1 MATLSCMRLD
11 ERMEA
16 HGPVAPESLL
26 GRWLNTNSTTQ
37 GITRAIL
44 ASKDGRVALHVFAE
58 NNPELRDWGEAA
70 ASVFAADSSSTEAMA
85 FSAFY
90 DFGLMETHLQGH
102 VRQGVLIIAKF
113 DRFKDNSG
121 RSNYFSKEFF
131 YRVEE

>member
-16 HGPVAPESLL
+16 RGPIAPESLL
-26 GRWLNTNSTTQ
+26 GTWLNTNSATQ

-44 ASKDGRVALHVFAE
+44 ASKGGQVALQIFADS
-58 NNPELRDWGEAA
+58 NPEVMEWGEAV
-70 ASVFAADSSSTEAMA
+70 ASLFTADSSSTEAMA

-90 DFGLMETHLQGH
+90 DFGLMETLLQGH

-113 DRFKDNSG
+113 ERFKDNSG

-131 YRVEE
+131 YRVGK

>member
-1 MATLSCMRLD
+1 MNTLQCMRAD
-11 ERMEA
+11 EQMVA
-16 HGPVAPESLL
+16 GADIAPGPLV
-26 GRWLNTNSTTQ
+26 GTWLNTNSTTQ

-44 ASKDGRVALHVFAE
+44 AIKGQQITLRIFAAGD
-58 NNPELRDWGEAA
+58 PPFDWDETD
-70 ASVFAADSSSTEAMA
+70 ASVFATDTSSTEAMA

-90 DFGLMETHLQGH
+90 DFGFMETQLQAH

-131 YRVEE
+131 YRAEA